1 MLSKNPLRR
10 CESHF
15 WRLYGPPGEDA
26 HQCGNP
32 KKYGKF
38 KHQSICYFT
47 YLHWRITI
55 HPDLLMW
62 INRGKY
68 DYELFQILFEGAG
81 FCFTLGDS
89 IPARPK
95 SRYVGLTWQAPII
108 LWPEHQFENWQRH
121 GPWLG
126 NNKTIND
133 VQREALRNIR
143 TVLKPFISTRNFIQA
158 IKNDLK
164 YLNAVP
170 HDVGFGISIGSR
182 THTNFDYCLWE
193 KNWTLRKYNMYKPLT
208 DSDLFYKNIHK
219 DIHRIGSKWPS
230 HSTSAR
236 NHNDIQTYDIVY
248 KKRMQKLDNK
258 IMEINTNI
266 INIAKKYFTI
276 LKNNMIRARNLR
288 ILKIYFNKLRN
299 NVKYNETIPATTI
312 NTISNIKNSLDCL
325 IIHLN
330 NLKQVIN

>member
-1 MLSKNPLRR
+1 MLSKNPFR
-10 CESHF
+10 HHTNPF
-15 WRLYGPPGEDA
+15 WRLYGWAGEGA
-26 HQCGNP
+26 IQVVCNP

-68 DYELFQILFEGAG
+68 DYQLFQILFEGPG

-95 SRYVGLTWQAPII
+95 SRYEYLTWQAPII
-108 LWPEHQFENWQRH
+108 CWPDIEFEKWQ
-121 GPWLG
+121 GPWFG
-126 NNKTIND
+126 NNKRINGF
-133 VQREALRNIR
+133 QREALRNIR
-143 TVLKPFISTRNFIQA
+143 NVLKPFQTAGNFIEA
-158 IKNDLK
+158 IKHDLK

-170 HDVGFGISIGSR
+170 HHMGFGISIGSR
-182 THTNFDYCLWE
+182 THTTFDYCLWK

-208 DSDLFYKNIHK
+208 DSDLFYKNIQI
-219 DIHRIGSKWPS
+219 DVQRIGREWPS
-230 HSTSAR
+230 SSTSAR
-236 NHNDIQTYDIVY
+236 NRNDIQTYDIVY